1 MSPSIS
7 IDSDDRE
14 LEALLRKLA
23 TLACKEG
30 AYLHPALRVVSRKG
44 NLWIESDAQ
53 DGEVLVRLP
62 PESLIPIDE
71 ASLRLDGSAIRIEAC
86 SEKISSAQ
94 KALLD
99 CMLAIY
105 NQGDK
110 LELHRGYSPW
120 SAFGSSQALLDRLQF
135 ARKDGPKIRRYHE
148 MASKGGDRD
157 QLLLEHFIGSRTLQ
171 YRVKRGDPNSP
182 SYRVLMPYIDFFNH
196 HFASPGFSRDEL
208 ALAVNASRPV
218 QGSKECLVSYSRMDA
233 MDSFLT
239 YGFVDTPAPF
249 MRSVPVAIS
258 LPGTEGI
265 LIEGRMGVRKN
276 PPPSVLQD
284 LKGWVPPF
292 RKGDRGEFILGS
304 LIIPGPQ
311 AVLSM
316 HRILAFVIQRF
327 LAPNVPQQQLLGMV
341 EDAVEQVLAANE
353 DYLAALAATLKRVEG
368 RLEATPALDQLGQ
381 LIVLQGQKLRN
392 FREAV
397 SRIGHL
403 GQKVAG
409 SAGWMTRSP
418 IF

>member
-14 LEALLRKLA
+14 LEALLRQLEMLA
-23 TLACKEG
+23 RKEG
-30 AYLHPALRVVSRKG
+30 AFLHPALRVVSREG
-44 NLWIESDAQ
+44 NLWIESDAP

-62 PESLIPIDE
+62 PECLIPIDE
-71 ASLRLDGSAIRIEAC
+71 ASLSLDGPAIRIEAC
-86 SEKISSAQ
+86 SDKVSSAQ

-105 NQGDK
+105 NQGNK

-120 SAFGSSQALLDRLQF
+120 SAFCSSQELLDRLQF

-148 MASKGGDRD
+148 MASKGDYD
-157 QLLLEHFIGSRTLQ
+157 QLLLEHFIGSRPLQ

-196 HFASPGFSRDEL
+196 HFASPGFSRDEM

-218 QGSKECLVSYSRMDA
+218 QGSKECLVSYNRMDA
-233 MDSFLT
+233 MDCFLT
-239 YGFVDTPAPF
+239 YGFVDTLAPF
-249 MRSVPVAIS
+249 MRSVPLVIAV
-258 LPGTEGI
+258 PGTGGI
-265 LIEGRMGVRKN
+265 VIEGRAGVRKN
-276 PPPSVLQD
+276 PPPPALAD
-284 LKGWVPPF
+284 LKGLVPPF
-292 RKGDRGEFILGS
+292 RKGDKGEFILGS
-304 LIIPGPQ
+304 LIIPGPRV
-311 AVLSM
+311 VLSM
-316 HRILAFVIQRF
+316 HRILAFVIQNF

-353 DYLAALAATLKRVEG
+353 DYLVALAATLNQVEG

-381 LIVLQGQKLRN
+381 LIVLQRQKLRN

-403 GQKVAG
+403 GQEVAG
-409 SAGWMTRSP
+409 AAGWMTRSP